1 MKEET
6 ISLKPIAE
14 LVGEN
19 FIVPSYQRG
28 YRWTK
33 KQVNDLLDDIFEFD
47 QTKGKE
53 NSQFYCLQPIV
64 VSKQDNGYV
73 LIDGQQRL
81 TTIFLILKRLE
92 AVREILGFGTF
103 SISYD
108 TRENSATFLNDLDL
122 SLRNENID
130 YFHMAAAV
138 DAIDAWFEEHGP
150 STKADF
156 LQVLNRPKD
165 QQNVRVI
172 WYEIEGEESDLIDVF
187 TRINI
192 GKIPLTNAELIKAL
206 ILSEQANVM
215 PKSDEATRIRQ
226 LEIAND
232 WDRIEQSLRD
242 EELWYFIQDNANN
255 YENRIELIF
264 DLLADNKSI
273 DPYYTF
279 RHFNNKI
286 KAGEPVVHIWGEV
299 KKLYMTIIEWYN
311 NREYFHLIGFL
322 IATKIDIKEILN
334 WSEGIKKSE
343 FRLKLKGEIMDIVEI
358 DGIEHLTYLDDTK
371 LLRATLLLF
380 NIVSIINSE
389 NTSLRF
395 QFNKFKEQNWD
406 IEHIH
411 SVTSGKP
418 ERKNHQEDW
427 LLELQKYS
435 TDKKIVQSVNVYFNT
450 KPSERSFDTI
460 YNSVLKQY
468 SEGGAISDID
478 DISNLALLDS
488 GTNRGYKN
496 AVFPIKRDKIIEKE
510 REGVF
515 IPLCTKNAFLKYY
528 SRGVERMTFWEKTDR
543 IAYKKSIIKTIEEY
557 LIS

>member
-6 ISLKPIAE
+6 ISLKPIEE
-14 LVGEN
+14 LVGEH

-47 QTKGKE
+47 QSKGKDS
-53 NSQFYCLQPIV
+53 SQFYCLQPIV

-81 TTIFLILKRLE
+81 TTLFLILKRLE
-92 AVREILGFGTF
+92 AVREILGFGIF

-108 TRENSATFLNDLDL
+108 TREDSATFLENLDL
-122 SLRNENID
+122 SLRDHNID

-138 DAIDAWFEEHGP
+138 DAIDTWFEEHGP

-206 ILSEQANVM
+206 ILSEQANVL

-286 KAGEPVVHIWGEV
+286 KSGEPVVDIWREV
-299 KKLYMTIIEWYN
+299 KKLYMKIIEWYS

-322 IATKIDIKEILN
+322 IATGIDIKEILK
-334 WSEGIKKSE
+334 WSEGVKKSE
-343 FRLKLKGEIMDIVEI
+343 FRSKLKGEIMDIVEI
-358 DGIEHLTYLDDTK
+358 DGIENLTYLDDTK

-380 NIVSIINSE
+380 NIVSIIKSE

-435 TDKKIVQSVNVYFNT
+435 KDKTIVGKVNLYFNT
-450 KPSERSFDTI
+450 KPSERNFDTL
-460 YNSVLKQY
+460 YNYVLEHY
-468 SEGGAISDID
+468 SEGGSISDID

-510 REGVF
+510 RQGVF

-528 SRGVERMTFWEKTDR
+528 SRGVERMTFWEKEDR
-543 IAYKKSIIKTIEEY
+543 TEYKKSIIKTIEEY
-557 LIS
+557 LIA